1 MVHIAAGIPLLSVID
16 GTEILDVIQKNT
28 ADTFL
33 LTSDRSITIF
43 KPQDPKPVQSW
54 VNKPSA
60 HFTCSS
66 VYLPEKDEFLA
77 VVNEKQLYKWS
88 SENATPFKGKPKTLK
103 SSVSRVFSIEDG
115 GALLLMSNGSVRSLD
130 DVFGGSREV
139 GEGCVERDEEIRDA
153 WIWRQGVNEDAVLYI
168 VCLVQKS
175 LNKKHNILL
184 IPVRPGEKQ
193 DKPDD
198 DVIRLQFDG
207 ITNEEC
213 PLECATFFSD
223 ETSAV
228 LYTLWEGGRL
238 CSSSISA
245 SDLKRFKDSR
255 ILPCHH
261 RCTVNGSPG
270 KVRIAAIDDR
280 HVAVAG
286 LQSTTVKEKL
296 EATLCIWETVYGTLQ
311 CSHPLSLE
319 EEDDDIISF
328 LGVVSGHILLSTRR
342 SVMLHRYECS
352 DGTLAAALGRLT
364 APDQKQ
370 DLPVLGLDW
379 TKSLVDET
387 PVKKLKGRKSTT
399 ISKTPSKSKDCDQKM
414 TASLASIFDE
424 SKTMTSKSF
433 TSSVE
438 EYLKAC
444 RDIQPD
450 STSLTLIF
458 KNVVK
463 RVESNP
469 SFWCSEALHDVI
481 TTKAVAASSCPEFVA
496 MLARKQEVSLLLDCL
511 RCMRDLPELTL
522 VQCLQVFL
530 SIDEDKL
537 PSCIETIETDMK
549 DSDEQEVMHPARRT
563 CVDEVLSKPFTDSF
577 LLDAVRHLQFKEV
590 TSLLRYLHF
599 LLTTSFPGGDDS
611 TSSSA
616 VSMDNVVDWIGTLL
630 DAHFAQL
637 VLLPEVR
644 PLLTNLKD
652 AVKDQVQFSAEL
664 NIVRNLL
671 HHTQGAR
678 THIKTTPSNAT
689 KSYSIEV
696 LKM

>member
-16 GTEILDVIQKNT
+16 GTEILDVIQKNA

-103 SSVSRVFSIEDG
+103 SSVSRVFSIDEG
-115 GALLLMSNGSVRSLD
+115 GALLLMSNGSVRLLD

-153 WIWRQGVNEDAVLYI
+153 WIWRQGVDEDAVLYI

-286 LQSTTVKEKL
+286 LQSTTVKEKF
-296 EATLCIWETVYGTLQ
+296 EGK
-311 CSHPLSLE
+311 
-319 EEDDDIISF
+319 ISNEREQ
-328 LGVVSGHILLSTRR
+328 GS
-342 SVMLHRYECS
+342 SVINSWYECS

-364 APDQKQ
+364 GPDQKQ

-379 TKSLVDET
+379 AKSLVDET

-414 TASLASIFDE
+414 TASLASILDE

-450 STSLTLIF
+450 STSLTLIL

-511 RCMRDLPELTL
+511 QCMRDLPELTL
-522 VQCLQVFL
+522 VHCLQVFL

-537 PSCIETIETDMK
+537 PSCSETIETDMK
-549 DSDEQEVMHPARRT
+549 DSDEHEVMHPARRT
-563 CVDEVLSKPFTDSF
+563 CVDEVLSKPFTESF

-590 TSLLRYLHF
+590 TSLLRYLHL

-611 TSSSA
+611 TSSSG